1 MKLKH
6 FQKFADT
13 TEALSAITGV
23 IEGKMSK
30 PLKKLLKKVDVQETL
45 ALSDAKLGNIIKDKL
60 DVQCVA
66 STAVNELIRCIRSQ
80 SDSLLTGLEAKDV
93 TAMRLGLAHRWGSGE
108 DEDMS
113 GTY

>member
-1 MKLKH
+1 
-6 FQKFADT
+6 
-13 TEALSAITGV
+13 
-23 IEGKMSK
+23 MSK

-93 TAMRLGLAHRWGSGE
+93 TAMRLGLAHRCGNKGDVANILMCETQISVRPAAQSIIYMSPWGSANAR
-108 DEDMS
+108 D
-113 GTY
+113 